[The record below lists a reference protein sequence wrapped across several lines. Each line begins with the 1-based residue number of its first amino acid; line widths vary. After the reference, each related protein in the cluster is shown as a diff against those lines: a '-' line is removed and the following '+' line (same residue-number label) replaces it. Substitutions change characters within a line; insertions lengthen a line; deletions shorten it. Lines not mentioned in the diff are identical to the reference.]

1 LNIWMRAMERNPQQD
16 DEVVMGLV
24 DLALSQPENQ
34 RESCLRNACSGNA
47 DLFSQAWNY
56 VQWET
61 RMDGFLLEP
70 LFTAPENEAPFE
82 PGRLLDSRFRIER
95 EVARGGMGIVYEAFD
110 EKLGRRIALKCAR
123 SGFGKRLPPEVRH
136 ASEISHP
143 NVCRIFEIHTASTA
157 SGDVD
162 FLTMEFLEGETLGAR
177 LGHGPLTEAE
187 ARSIGAQICA
197 GLAEAHR
204 NGVVHGDLKSNNVI
218 LARDPEGGIRA
229 VITDFGLAYRP
240 LAAVDDIAAGA
251 GSSQAAGTPD
261 YMAPELWI
269 GEQLSAASDVY
280 ALGVILREL
289 VGAQRTNEARA
300 HDPILRRCLE
310 SDPAKRFQSAVEVA
324 AAMDATRS
332 RRRWT
337 WVTAAA
343 ALLAAVVGLAVYE
356 TAAAPKESVRLAM
369 LPLQFPSSQGAA
381 ELAERISRDAAE
393 HLGRLTGGK
402 HVRLSV
408 TRRHADSVE
417 QASSALGATHVVHG
431 TLSWE
436 NGKIVVHA
444 FLTDAVNQVNSG
456 DWMATYA
463 PGEVHYAGMAIT
475 GMVTGALQL
484 PPLPYTVNDAA
495 KKDYWEGLWY
505 AHRNSTVD
513 RALPP
518 LERAVAADPDSPLT
532 WAGLAEAQWFKYFLT
547 KDQAWLDR
555 CNESLLEAQRRN
567 LDLAPVHRV
576 AGLLRRN
583 AGLYEQAES
592 EYLRAIELDPDNGD
606 AYRRL
611 ANVYK
616 HNHQLDQALAMLKKA
631 VAVAP
636 NDFKVYQ
643 DLGTYY
649 LDQGDERDAVRQY
662 QNCVQ
667 LAADEPDCHRVLG
680 LAYLDLGKYA
690 DAEREFRVAVALA
703 KTPTADL
710 LLSLAG
716 ALMYLARDQ
725 EAIPFL
731 KASLSQSPNDSLSW
745 INLGTAYRR
754 ANQPKESEEAYRS
767 GWAQAEQAVLRD
779 FRDSVERSHL
789 AFLSARLGDRK
800 RAETEIK
807 QALHSSDSTVVR
819 EMAVHTYGA
828 LGMHDEE
835 LDILRTSPDD
845 VLLDAARWPDLAD
858 LRKDP
863 HFQELLAS
871 RKIKE

>member
-1 LNIWMRAMERNPQQD
+1 
-16 DEVVMGLV
+16 
-24 DLALSQPENQ
+24 
-34 RESCLRNACSGNA
+34 
-47 DLFSQAWNY
+47 
-56 VQWET
+56 
-61 RMDGFLLEP
+61 
-70 LFTAPENEAPFE
+70 
-82 PGRLLDSRFRIER
+82 
-95 EVARGGMGIVYEAFD
+95 MGIVYEAFD

-187 ARSIGAQICA
+187 ARGIGAQICA

-218 LARDPEGGIRA
+218 LARDPDGGIRA

-240 LAAVDDIAAGA
+240 LATVDNIAAGA

-261 YMAPELWI
+261 YMAPELWK
-269 GEQLSAASDVY
+269 GENQSAASDVY
-280 ALGVILREL
+280 ALGIILREL
-289 VGAQRTNEARA
+289 AGGQRTSEDRT

-310 SDPAKRFQSAVEVA
+310 ANPARRFQSAVEVA
-324 AAMDATRS
+324 AAMDASRS

-343 ALLAAVVGLAVYE
+343 ALLAVVVGMAVYE
-356 TAAAPKESVRLAM
+356 TAAAPRESVRLAM
-369 LPLQFPSSQGAA
+369 LPLQFGSNQFGSNQG
-381 ELAERISRDAAE
+381 LAERVSHDAAE
-393 HLGRLTGGK
+393 QLGRLRGGK
-402 HVRLSV
+402 RARLSV
-408 TRRHADSVE
+408 IGRLGDSVE
-417 QASSALGATHVVHG
+417 QARSALGATHVVHG

-444 FLTDAVNQVNSG
+444 FLTDARNQVNSG
-456 DWMATYA
+456 DWTATYA
-463 PGEVHYAGMAIT
+463 PGEVHYAGMAIA
-475 GMVTGALQL
+475 GMVTGALHL
-484 PPLPYTVNDAA
+484 PPLPDAVNDAA

-611 ANVYK
+611 AYVYK
-616 HNHQLDQALAMLKKA
+616 HNHQMDQALAMLKKA
-631 VAVAP
+631 VLVAP

-643 DLGTYY
+643 DLGAYY
-649 LDQGDERDAVRQY
+649 SDSGDEKQAVGQY
-662 QNCVQ
+662 EKCVQ
-667 LAADEPDCHRVLG
+667 LASDEPDCHRILG
-680 LAYLDLGKYA
+680 AALLNLGKYA
-690 DAEREFRVAVALA
+690 EAESDFRVAVASA
-703 KTPTADL
+703 KTATAEL
-710 LLSLAG
+710 LLSLAVS
-716 ALMYLARDQ
+716 LMYQGRDQ

-731 KASLSQSPNDSLSW
+731 ERALSQSPSDSLSW

-754 ANQPKESEEAYRS
+754 ANLPSESQAAYRK
-767 GWAQAEQAVLRD
+767 GWAQAEQAVLRN

-789 AFLSARLGDRK
+789 AFLSACLGDRK
-800 RAETEIK
+800 RAEMEIK
-807 QALHSSDSTVVR
+807 QALNSSDTTITR
-819 EMAVHTYGA
+819 GMAVRTYGMLGNLDQA
-828 LGMHDEE
+828 LE
-835 LDILRTSPDD
+835 ILTTSPDE
-845 VLLDAARWPDLAD
+845 VLLDAARLPDLAD
-858 LRKDP
+858 LHKDP
-863 HFQELLAS
+863 HFRELLAS
-871 RKIKE
+871 RQIKQ

>member
-1 LNIWMRAMERNPQQD
+1 MERNPQQD
-16 DEVVMGLV
+16 DELVMGLV
-24 DLALSQPENQ
+24 DLALAQPENQ

-47 DLFSQAWNY
+47 DLFSQAWSY
-56 VQWET
+56 VQWEA
-61 RMDGFLLEP
+61 RMQGFLLEP
-70 LFTAPENEAPFE
+70 LLSAENEAPFE

-143 NVCRIFEIHTASTA
+143 NVCRIFEIHTASTV

-187 ARSIGAQICA
+187 ARGIGEQICA

-218 LARDPEGGIRA
+218 LARDPEGGVRA

-240 LAAVDDIAAGA
+240 LAAVDEIAGGA

-261 YMAPELWI
+261 YMAPELWK
-269 GEQLSAASDVY
+269 GENQSAASDVY

-289 VGAQRTNEARA
+289 AGGQRTSQDRT

-310 SDPAKRFQSAVEVA
+310 ADPAKRFQSAVEVA

-343 ALLAAVVGLAVYE
+343 ALLATVVGSAVYE
-356 TAAAPKESVRLAM
+356 TASAPKESVRLAM
-369 LPLQFPSSQGAA
+369 LPLRFGSNQGAG

-393 HLGRLTGGK
+393 QLGKLTGGK
-402 HVRLSV
+402 RAKLSI
-408 TRRHADSVE
+408 TRRQADSVE
-417 QASSALGATHVVHG
+417 QARSALGATHVVHG
-431 TLSWE
+431 TLNLE
-436 NGKIVVHA
+436 NGKVVVHA
-444 FLTDAVNQVNSG
+444 FLTDARNQVNSG
-456 DWMATYA
+456 DWTAIYA
-463 PGEVHYAGMAIT
+463 PGEVHYAGMAIA
-475 GMVTGALQL
+475 GMVTGALHL
-484 PPLPYTVNDAA
+484 PPLPEAVNDAA

-547 KDQAWLDR
+547 KDQTWLDR

-576 AGLLRRN
+576 AGLLRGN

-592 EYLRAIELDPDNGD
+592 EYLRAIELDPHNGD

-611 ANVYK
+611 AKVYK
-616 HNHQLDQALAMLKKA
+616 RNHQLDQALAMLKKA
-631 VAVAP
+631 AVVAP

-649 LDQGDERDAVRQY
+649 LDQGNERDAVRQY

-680 LAYLDLGKYA
+680 MAYLDLGRYV
-690 DAEREFRVAVALA
+690 DAEGEFRIAIALA

-710 LLSLAG
+710 FLSLAG
-716 ALMYLARDQ
+716 ALMYQGRDR

-731 KASLSQSPNDSLSW
+731 ELALSQSPSDSLSW

-754 ANQPKESEEAYRS
+754 ANRPRESEAAYRR
-767 GWAQAEQAVLRD
+767 GWEQAEKAVLRN

-789 AFLSARLGDRK
+789 AFLSACLGDQK
-800 RAETEIK
+800 RAEMEIK
-807 QALHSSDSTVVR
+807 QALSSSDTTITR
-819 EMAVHTYGA
+819 GMAVRTYVMLGNLDQA
-828 LGMHDEE
+828 LE
-835 LDILRTSPDD
+835 ILATSPDE
-845 VLLDAARWPDLAD
+845 VLLDAARWPDLAE
-858 LRKDP
+858 LQKDSR
-863 HFQELLAS
+863 FRELLAS
-871 RKIKE
+871 RQIKQ